1 MAFVEARLLG
11 RERLTEDLAI
21 FRFDNSGSKVEFIP
35 GQYNT
40 LRVKTDRI
48 EKPIA
53 RPLSIASA
61 PHEPAIEYFVRWVR
75 SGGRGRGGN
84 GLDGLGAM
92 TTELFELS
100 DEELRKVE
108 FSVTDV
114 GKGKLYLDDGDDR
127 NVIMVGTGTGLAPF
141 ISQLRTAGL
150 GGRELSRYT
159 LIHGVAHC
167 DDLAYQ
173 DELAKYSGERGMT
186 FLHVQSRTRCDANSE
201 INYVGGLF
209 FNRDPSRKGRINHDE
224 VSDAIESGR
233 LENSPVEQALRRE
246 LSPERDTVLLCGNPD
261 MINNVTRLLEARDFI
276 DGKDV
281 LSEKYWAAKKETFK
295 T

>member
-1 MAFVEARLLG
+1 MGFVEAKLLRRKRLS
-11 RERLTEDLAI
+11 EDLAI
-21 FRFDNSGSKVEFIP
+21 FRFETESEAKFIP

-61 PHEPAIEYFVRWVR
+61 PFQSPQLEYFVRWVK
-75 SGGRGRGGN
+75 SGGGGR
-84 GLDGLGAM
+84 DGLGAM
-92 TTELFELS
+92 TTEMFELS
-100 DEELRKVE
+100 DEELRRAD

-141 ISQLRTAGL
+141 ISQLRTEGFRR
-150 GGRELSRYT
+150 GDLSRYT
-159 LIHGVAHC
+159 LIHGVANC

-173 DELAKYSGERGMT
+173 DELANYCGERGMT
-186 FLHVQSRTRCDANSE
+186 FLHVQSRTQCDENSE
-201 INYVGGLF
+201 INYVGELF
-209 FNRDPSRKGRINHDE
+209 FNRDPKIQGRVGHEEISE
-224 VSDAIESGR
+224 AIESGR
-233 LENSPVEQALRRE
+233 LENSPVEKTLGRE
-246 LSPERDTVLLCGNPD
+246 LSPEKYTVMLCGNPN
-261 MINNVTRLLEARDFI
+261 MINNMTRLLEARGFI